1 MMNITVFS
9 SVLALLPLLAFLFLL
24 FKFSLWL
31 PVLSLSL
38 LVSVT
43 YPSLLFF
50 PFWSIFFVLS
60 LCGFF
65 VLLFSGSPVFA
76 SFPLLSLCIMPS
88 SLSLAFSSSGV
99 FGVLSLCSGERAGK
113 LESPKLK
120 FWWKASNLSGL
131 FSRFFLFQSSLGFSP
146 VFPPVSPLCHG
157 LSLAFIKPE
166 NAMRS
171 CLCHGR
177 HRGAACRRLLICCHS
192 PSSWTARCE
201 WKGWYWV

>member
-1 MMNITVFS
+1 
-9 SVLALLPLLAFLFLL
+9 LLFCLFLL
-24 FKFSLWL
+24 FFFCCLSFLSGSLC
-31 PVLSLSL
+31 S
-38 LVSVT
+38 
-43 YPSLLFF
+43 PSLYWFRSRIRLSFSFRSGLFF
-50 PFWSIFFVLS
+50 SFCLCVVFLS
-60 LCGFF
+60 FCFL
-65 VLLFSGSPVFA
+65 VPPVFA

-192 PSSWTARCE
+192 PSSWTGVNE
-201 WKGWYWV
+201 KDGTEYKK